1 MTSSFLPSL
10 SGTSSACR
18 IAIGE
23 RVIAVEASEA
33 GDRHAVAA
41 ILRGFP
47 AAPVGAAADMTCLV
61 VNGSH
66 SADGLWELHV
76 DGVRTH
82 QAATLEHALLALEW
96 QVVQACLARTANRF
110 HLHGAALADP
120 TGRLTVLVLGESGAG
135 KTTLTLALIA
145 RGFKPFADDVVL
157 LDPETMVP
165 ERFPRAFHIDDTTR
179 RLVSPLFLSL
189 GDSAGAS
196 SWEHTGLPDGFCLP
210 LTWAE
215 TPVPVGA
222 IVLPLSHGAPEPVFE
237 RQSVADA
244 AIKLLSYST
253 TLEHDPALALKSVAR
268 LTAVAPCFTLRGGPL
283 ATTADAVSR
292 LVSRVAADAS
302 TIR

>member
-1 MTSSFLPSL
+1 MTSSLPPSPAL
-10 SGTSSACR
+10 SSACR

-47 AAPVGAAADMTCLV
+47 AAPAGAATDMTCLV

-96 QVVQACLARTANRF
+96 QVVQACLARTADRF

-165 ERFPRAFHIDDTTR
+165 EQFPRAFHIDDTTR
-179 RLVSPLFLSL
+179 RLVTPLFVSP
-189 GDSAGAS
+189 
-196 SWEHTGLPDGFCLP
+196 WEHTGLPDGFCLP
-210 LTWAE
+210 LAWAE

-222 IVLPLSHGAPEPVFE
+222 IVLPLSHDAAEPAFE
-237 RQSVADA
+237 RQSVPDA

-253 TLEHDPALALKSVAR
+253 TLEHDPALALKAVAR
-268 LTAVAPCFTLRGGPL
+268 LTGIATCFALRGGPL
-283 ATTADAVSR
+283 ADTADAVTR